1 MINSFKKINGNR
13 KHCKK
18 VEYFYLHENIK
29 HTVVT
34 REITQ
39 NLKFIY
45 FNILY
50 FFFAFF
56 VTLLINVRDVI
67 LKAYI
72 SLIWLP
78 KATTHLN

>member
-45 FNILY
+45 LFQYSI
-50 FFFAFF
+50 FFF
-56 VTLLINVRDVI
+56 LLF
-67 LKAYI
+67 L
-72 SLIWLP
+72 LHFL
-78 KATTHLN
+78 